1 MRTIT
6 ATFEEA
12 IENGL
17 KGKDGTI
24 YKFNSELATARYFK
38 SQEWLIELQY
48 GVPVEDFGTKLNE
61 LIEFVNQSKL
71 YNVAIEIEKM
81 LQGLQLMSQRVMP
94 AAKITMLYFDS
105 EGEDSSKFDE
115 AKIMEKVK
123 NLDHYSYYTF
133 FALLLR
139 CLNLSREQFNK
150 IAEKAAEELLT
161 LPLEKALQID
171 SASTE
176 TTLPNS
182 TTS

>member
-1 MRTIT
+1 MKVIT

-12 IENGL
+12 IQNGL
-17 KGKDGTI
+17 KGKDGTL

-48 GVPVEDFGTKLNE
+48 GIPVEEFGEKLNGMIE
-61 LIEFVNQSKL
+61 LINGSKL
-71 YNVAIEIEKM
+71 FNVAIEIDKM
-81 LQGLQLMSQRVMP
+81 IQGLQLMSQRVMP
-94 AAKITMLYFDS
+94 AAKITMLYFDA

-115 AKIMEKVK
+115 AKLMEKVN

-139 CLNLSREQFNK
+139 CLNLSKEQFNK
-150 IAEKAAEELLT
+150 IAEGAAQELLT
-161 LPLEKALQID
+161 KPLSKALET
-171 SASTE
+171 SNESTE
-176 TTLPNS
+176 QTLQNS